1 MSPELPEALRVA
13 LRVIEALE
21 ELGAPYHVGGSYA
34 SSIHGTPRQTQDI
47 DVVVDLA
54 VESAGALVSMIE
66 TDFYVDETSV
76 TRAIRDKGSFNVI
89 HLDSGIKVD
98 LFVRG
103 DAPFDL
109 EEFARHRAE
118 LVQVEPERRIYVKSA
133 EDILL
138 RKLLWYQM
146 GGEVSDRQW
155 SDLLGIVRV
164 QGKGLDR
171 DYVARWARELGI
183 RHLLDR
189 LLALGANGS

>member
-1 MSPELPEALRVA
+1 MTPELPEALQVA
-13 LRVIEALE
+13 LRVIEVLE

-34 SSIHGTPRQTQDI
+34 SSIHGVPRQTQDI
-47 DVVVDLA
+47 DVVVDLPL
-54 VESAGALVSMIE
+54 VSARSLVSMIKD
-66 TDFYVDETSV
+66 DFYVDEESV
-76 TRAIRDKGSFNVI
+76 TRAIRDRSSFNVI
-89 HLDSGIKVD
+89 HFDSGIKVD

-118 LVQVEPERRIYVKSA
+118 LVQKEPERHIYVKTA

-155 SDLLGIVRV
+155 LDLLGIART
-164 QGKGLDR
+164 QGDELDR
-171 DYVARWARELGI
+171 RYVEHWARELGV
-183 RHLLDR
+183 HPLLDK
-189 LLALGANGS
+189 LLAEL

>member
-1 MSPELPEALRVA
+1 MTPELPEALQVA
-13 LRVIEALE
+13 LRVIEVLE

-34 SSIHGTPRQTQDI
+34 SSIHGVPRQTQDI
-47 DVVVDLA
+47 DVVVDLPP
-54 VESAGALVSMIE
+54 VSARSLVSMIKD
-66 TDFYVDETSV
+66 DFYVDEESV
-76 TRAIRDKGSFNVI
+76 MRAIRDKSSFNVI

-118 LVQVEPERRIYVKSA
+118 LVQTEPERHIYVKTA

-155 SDLLGIVRV
+155 LDLLGIART
-164 QGKGLDR
+164 QGDDIDR
-171 DYVARWARELGI
+171 SYVKHWARELGV
-183 RHLLDR
+183 RQLLDT
-189 LLALGANGS
+189 LLAEL

>member
-1 MSPELPEALRVA
+1 MTPELPEALQVA
-13 LRVIEALE
+13 LRVIEVLE

-34 SSIHGTPRQTQDI
+34 SSIHGVPRQTQDI
-47 DVVVDLA
+47 DVVVDLPIA
-54 VESAGALVSMIE
+54 SAGSLVSMIKD
-66 TDFYVDETSV
+66 DFYVDEESV
-76 TRAIRDKGSFNVI
+76 TRAIRDRSSFNVI

-118 LVQVEPERRIYVKSA
+118 LVQTEPERRIYVKTA

-155 SDLLGIVRV
+155 LDLLGIARI
-164 QGKGLDR
+164 QGDDLDR
-171 DYVARWARELGI
+171 SYVEHWARELGV
-183 RHLLDR
+183 RQLLDR
-189 LLALGANGS
+189 LLAEL